1 MRLSFVR
8 IYEFMGGRQTGG
20 REAERIGKERREK
33 VHYGW
38 QWEWGRRW
46 RGGNLHCP
54 APSQG
59 DSCAQWRFL
68 CPRLVQ
74 VNPISFLLHWRKKP
88 WGGGQKSWSPPNSGH
103 RTPPTPIS
111 QAQDTE
117 RPLPPKFWVQQPLWV
132 KAKDLKGHITRKTF
146 VSKKHLALALEPR
159 PPTHGWPAV

>member
-20 REAERIGKERREK
+20 REAERIGKEQREK

-88 WGGGQKSWSPPNSGH
+88 WGGAEIMVSPKLRTQNPSYPHLPSSGH
-103 RTPPTPIS
+103 RTPSP
-111 QAQDTE
+111 AQVLGAAALVGE
-117 RPLPPKFWVQQPLWV
+117 GKGPQGAHNQ
-132 KAKDLKGHITRKTF
+132 KDLCLQKAPSLG
-146 VSKKHLALALEPR
+146 P
-159 PPTHGWPAV
+159 